1 MQGFLDRSSPA
12 GGVRRTDASGQTL
25 VEFALVIPLLMVLFM
40 SLLEVALAL
49 NASMAVNRAS
59 QQAAHIAASAGNL
72 LGADCLILQSIEEDM
87 GIPNDPANISEVVI
101 ERTALVGDYSYGEQR
116 WGRFGETDCT
126 MPDRSTVTV
135 PYTLQVAGYPEA
147 QRCAVLQGCPTFVPP
162 RSTVDNIGVT
172 VRYTHGWVTPLNGAL
187 DLVVPDAGAG
197 SPGGWSFEQR
207 NIFRIE
213 PVL

>member
-1 MQGFLDRSSPA
+1 MQGFLDRSQPD
-12 GGVRRTDASGQTL
+12 GGARRTDASGQTL

-87 GIPNDPANISEVVI
+87 GIPNDAANISEVII
-101 ERTALVGDYSYGEQR
+101 ERTALVGNFSYAQQQ
-116 WGRFGETDCT
+116 WVRFGQTECM
-126 MPDRSTVTV
+126 MPDRSTITV
-135 PYTLQVAGYPEA
+135 PYTLQINGYPES
-147 QRCAVLQGCPTFVPP
+147 QRCAVLQGCPTLVPP

-187 DLVVPDAGAG
+187 DLVVPDAAAG
-197 SPGGWSFEQR
+197 NPAGWSFEQR